1 MVGWCVRSIQRLT
14 GGVTRRVVALT
25 VLLAVLVSAC
35 GDDVSASFEFATVTT
50 EEVVQTVSAPG
61 RLQPREQAE
70 LSAPVAAMITEM
82 FVMDGQE
89 VRAGEPLLRLSS
101 DTLDEQIAQLQGLVD
116 AADAFTG
123 AVVGAGADTA
133 PTIAAVRTQFDATVP
148 LLLGG
153 LATQSR
159 AAQTTL
165 DNAVAAVAA
174 NPQAAAVLN
183 DALRTIVDGGVDA
196 AELLRTNPGALEQL
210 LGVDVTALLAPIPA
224 TVNTP
229 TVLDTLVA
237 ARQAVDDTQAQLAQ
251 AEAAFAVT
259 SVQLAE
265 AEQAARQRDQS
276 TAVLQRQLVQVQSA
290 QSQALLANAES
301 RRDELIVTA
310 PIGGLVELVRGGDA
324 GVGGLLDGLPGF
336 LSALPGLDD
345 LAGLLPGGAGGGSN
359 VQSVLEVGAAV
370 ATGQLLV
377 RLYDR
382 SSFTVVADVDEIDV
396 IELAVGQPATV
407 RLDAFPGELFSGVVT
422 FVSFSSRN
430 DLTGGAL
437 YSVGIEL
444 DDAPQRLQFRSGF
457 RASADIEVR
466 RLVADTVVPTSALLR
481 RGFREVVF
489 VVDGNRVREV
499 PVEIVAIGEDT
510 AAVTGFVNPND
521 QVVTRGVELLSDG
534 DAVSR

>member
-1 MVGWCVRSIQRLT
+1 MNVIQPNRRGMLRRLNAA
-14 GGVTRRVVALT
+14 VVMFAM
-25 VLLAVLVSAC
+25 LLAACSDDTLV
-35 GDDVSASFEFATVTT
+35 SFEFAIVTT
-50 EEVVQTVSAPG
+50 DEVVQTVSAPG
-61 RLQPREQAE
+61 RLQPREQVD
-70 LSAPVAAMITEM
+70 LPAPVAAFITEM
-82 FVMDGQE
+82 FIKDGDE
-89 VRAGEPLLRLSS
+89 VRAGAPLLRLSS
-101 DTLDEQIAQLQGLVD
+101 DTLEEQITQLRSLVD

-159 AAQTTL
+159 AAQATL
-165 DNAVAAVAA
+165 DGAVTAVAA
-174 NPQAAAVLN
+174 NPQAAAVLG
-183 DALRTIVDGGVDA
+183 DAVQLIVDGGIDA
-196 AELLRTNPGALEQL
+196 AELLRTNPGALELL

-224 TVNTP
+224 SANTP
-229 TVLDTLVA
+229 NVLATLVA
-237 ARQAVDDTQAQLAQ
+237 AQQAVADTQAQLTQ

-265 AEQAARQRDQS
+265 AESAARDRDEA
-276 TAVLQRQLVQVQSA
+276 TAVLQQQLVSAQQV
-290 QSQALLANAES
+290 QSQALLQNAEQ

-336 LSALPGLDD
+336 FSALPGLDD
-345 LAGLLPGGAGGGSN
+345 LAGLLPGGAGGGGI
-359 VQSVLEVGAAV
+359 QSVLEVGTAV

-382 SSFTVVADVDEIDV
+382 SSFTVVVDVDEIDV

-407 RLDAFPGELFSGVVT
+407 RLDAFAGEIFTGTVT
-422 FVSFSSRN
+422 YVAFSSRN

-437 YSVGIEL
+437 YSVGIAL
-444 DDAPQRLQFRSGF
+444 ADTPRRLAFRSGF
-457 RASADIEVR
+457 RASTEIEVR
-466 RLVADTVVPTSALLR
+466 RLVASTVVPTSALLR

-489 VVDGNRVREV
+489 VLDGDRVKEV
-499 PVEIVAIGEDT
+499 AVEVVAIGEET
-510 AAVTGFVNPND
+510 AAVSGLVTPGD
-521 QVVTRGVELLSDG
+521 TVVTRGVELLSDG
-534 DAVSR
+534 DAVNR